1 MQLPLALR
9 LALREMRAGTKGF
22 RIFLACLALG
32 VGAIAT
38 VQTIAGDIMQS
49 LRDNGRGLLGADL
62 TIEQLYQPFTDE
74 QITAFTAAGTIART
88 AELRG
93 MARNSA
99 GSESS
104 LVEFKAVEEAY
115 PLYDALVIEG
125 GGNGQALM
133 ARAASPQGER
143 WGALVEA
150 PLLRRLN
157 MNVGDTLRLGDLDYI
172 VRGVIEKE
180 PDRAAGGTFTLGP
193 RVMVAYASLPETGLV
208 QPGSLIQYHA
218 LVRLDNT
225 SEAPRDVIA
234 RWNAQ
239 FPDAQWRTQT
249 YDNASP
255 QIRRFVERLSLFLT
269 LVGLTALLVGGVG
282 ISNAVQSHIDSKLA
296 TIATLKCLGAPA
308 ALIFQTYFWQVFLL
322 SLIGI
327 ALGLGIGVLMPV
339 GLGPLAA
346 QYLPIPVELSLTPSG
361 LLVAAAFGLLSALA
375 FSLWPLGRAQ
385 ETPAATLFRSTIT
398 PLTARPKPIYLI
410 GVALAGLGLAGLA
423 LSLNENRNFA
433 AGFLV
438 GAVLSIIAFR
448 LAASLAVA
456 VARRLG
462 RPKRPDLR
470 LGVTNLYRPG
480 APTVGVVLSL
490 GLGLTVLVAIALVE
504 GNFAK
509 QVRDSLPE
517 NAPSFFFIDI
527 QPDQKDAF
535 DETVRSVPG
544 VREVNKVP
552 SLRGR
557 ITAVNGVPAAD
568 ALKDP
573 RQRWVL
579 AGDRGFTYQAEK
591 PAGDRFLA
599 GEWWPADYS
608 GPPLVSVGD
617 QIASAFGIGPGDTLT
632 VTILGRDI
640 TATVANVRQ
649 IDWGTLSINF
659 TMVFSPGVL
668 EAAPQTWIATT
679 RSTTEA
685 ESQIQDAVMSRFANI
700 TAIRVKEALETV
712 NQLLSQIGGAVRLTA
727 AVSLLAGV
735 LVLAGAIAAG
745 HRRRV
750 YDAVVLKVLGA
761 TRPDMLRAFLVEYGL
776 LGLLAAGLSAAI
788 GTLVAWSVLTQVM
801 EVPWTF
807 IPSAVITVV
816 LIAGTITLAF
826 GFLGTWRALSQ
837 KPAPLLRNE

>member
-1 MQLPLALR
+1 MTLPLALR

-38 VQTIAGDIMQS
+38 VQTIAGDIMAS

-62 TIEQLYQPFTDE
+62 TVEQLYQPFGDAE
-74 QITAFTAAGTIART
+74 LAAFTAAGTVART

-93 MARNSA
+93 MARNTA
-99 GSESS
+99 GSASS
-104 LVEFKAVEEAY
+104 LVEFKAVEDAY
-115 PLYDALVIEG
+115 PLYDALTIEG
-125 GGNGQALM
+125 GGDAQSLM
-133 ARAASPQGER
+133 ARAPSEAGER

-150 PLLRRLN
+150 PLLKRLEVK
-157 MNVGDTLRLGDLDYI
+157 VGDTLRLGDLDYVI
-172 VRGVIEKE
+172 RGVIAKE

-225 SEAPRDVIA
+225 SATPQETLA
-234 RWNAQ
+234 RWTAQ
-239 FPDAQWRTQT
+239 FPQAQWRTQT

-255 QIRRFVERLSLFLT
+255 QIRRFVERLSTFLT

-282 ISNAVQSHIDSKLA
+282 ISNAVQTHIDSKLA

-308 ALIFQTYFWQVFLL
+308 ALIFQTYFWQVLIL
-322 SLIGI
+322 SLLGI
-327 ALGLGIGVLMPV
+327 AIGLAVGVAAPLA
-339 GLGPLAA
+339 LGPLAA

-361 LLVAAAFGLLSALA
+361 LIVAAAFGLLSALA

-385 ETPAATLFRSTIT
+385 ETPAAALFRSTIT
-398 PLTARPKPIYLI
+398 PLTARPKPIYAA
-410 GVALAGLGLAGLA
+410 GAVLAGLGLAALA
-423 LSLNENRNFA
+423 LSLNENRMFA
-433 AGFLV
+433 GAFLI
-438 GAVLSIIAFR
+438 GAVFSILAFR
-448 LAASLAVA
+448 LAAGLAIA

-470 LGVTNLYRPG
+470 LGLTNLYRPG

-535 DETVRSVPG
+535 EQTVMAVPG

-557 ITAVNGVPAAD
+557 IAAVNGKPAAE
-568 ALKDP
+568 ALVDP

-579 AGDRGFTYQAEK
+579 AGDRGFTYAAEK
-591 PAGDRFLA
+591 PKGDRFLA
-599 GEWWPADYS
+599 GEWWPADYK
-608 GPPLVSVGD
+608 GPPLVSIGD
-617 QIASAFGIGPGDTLT
+617 QIATAFGIGPGDTI
-632 VTILGRDI
+632 TINLLGRDI

-659 TMVFSPGVL
+659 ALVFSPGVL

-679 RSTTEA
+679 RSTAEA
-685 ESQIQDAVMSRFANI
+685 EGQIQDAVMSRFANI

-712 NQLLSQIGGAVRLTA
+712 NQLLGQIGGAVRLTA

-761 TRPDMLRAFLVEYGL
+761 TRADMLRAFLVEYGL

-801 EVPWTF
+801 ELPWSF
-807 IPSAVITVV
+807 IPSAVAIVV
-816 LIAGTITLAF
+816 LLAGSITLAF

>member
-1 MQLPLALR
+1 MSLPLGLR

-38 VQTIAGDIMQS
+38 VQTIAGDIMAS
-49 LRDNGRGLLGADL
+49 LKDNGRALLGADV
-62 TIEQLYQPFTDE
+62 TVEQLYQPFTDE
-74 QITAFTAAGTIART
+74 QLAAFAASGTIVRT

-93 MARNSA
+93 MARSGA

-104 LVEFKAVEEAY
+104 LVEFKAVEAAY
-115 PLYDALVIEG
+115 PLYDSLEIEG
-125 GGNGQALM
+125 GGEAQALL
-133 ARAASPQGER
+133 ARAPSPQGEL

-157 MNVGDTLRLGDLDYI
+157 VDVGDRLRLGDLDYV
-172 VRGVIEKE
+172 VRGVIAKE

-193 RVMVAYASLPETGLV
+193 RVMVAYDSLAETGLV
-208 QPGSLIQYHA
+208 QPGSLIQYQA
-218 LVRLDNT
+218 LVRLDGT
-225 SEAPRDVIA
+225 SEAPGAVIA

-249 YDNASP
+249 FDNASP

-282 ISNAVQSHIDSKLA
+282 ISNAVKTHIDSKLE
-296 TIATLKCLGAPA
+296 TIATLKCLGAPS

-322 SLIGI
+322 SLLGI
-327 ALGLGIGVLMPV
+327 AIGLTIGVSMPIL
-339 GLGPLAA
+339 LGPLAA
-346 QYLPIPVELSLTPSG
+346 QYLPIPVELSLTPGG

-385 ETPAATLFRSTIT
+385 ETPAASLFRSSIA
-398 PLTARPKPIYLI
+398 PLTARPKPIYI
-410 GVALAGLGLAGLA
+410 AGAALAGLGLVALA

-433 AGFLV
+433 AGFLI
-438 GAVLSIIAFR
+438 GAALSILAFR
-448 LAASLAVA
+448 LAAGLAVA
-456 VARRLG
+456 LARRLG

-470 LGVTNLYRPG
+470 LGITNLYRPG

-527 QPDQKDAF
+527 QPDQRQSF
-535 DETVRSVPG
+535 EETVRAVPG
-544 VREVNKVP
+544 VREVNQVP

-557 ITAVNGVPAAD
+557 ISAVNGVPAAE
-568 ALKDP
+568 ALVDP

-579 AGDRGFTYQAEK
+579 AGDRGFTYRAEK

-599 GEWWPADYS
+599 GEWWPADYN
-608 GPPLVSVGD
+608 GPPLVSIGD
-617 QIASAFGIGPGDTLT
+617 QIADAFGIGPGDMLTITL
-632 VTILGRDI
+632 LGRDI

-659 TMVFSPGVL
+659 TLVFSPGVL
-668 EAAPQTWIATT
+668 ENAPQTWIATT
-679 RSTTEA
+679 RSTTDAEA
-685 ESQIQDAVMSRFANI
+685 QIQDAVMSRFANI

-712 NQLLSQIGGAVRLTA
+712 NQLLGQIGGAVRLTA

-761 TRPDMLRAFLVEYGL
+761 TRGDMLRAFLVEYGL

-801 EVPWTF
+801 ELPWTF
-807 IPSAVITVV
+807 LPSAVVIVV
-816 LIAGTITLAF
+816 ALASTITLGF